1 MDYNIFKN
9 SPPYSW
15 NQEKKEK
22 IYTTFLKELTQ
33 YHKTKCPTYNRM
45 SSFWE
50 PHSPTTLE
58 SLPYLPVQLFKM
70 QELKSIPT
78 NAIFKTLTSSGTSG
92 QSVSKV
98 FLDCKTA
105 GLQQQA
111 LQSIVQDFLGKNR
124 IPMLII
130 DSPNIFKDRDLFSAR
145 GAAILGFSI
154 FAKKHVFAL
163 KASNEEP
170 DFNIIYDFLQKYG
183 HAPFLIFGFTS
194 LIWSTFSLSFPS
206 HLISN
211 FSNAILIHGG
221 GWKRLADQA
230 VDSLTFRTTLS
241 HNLGTKKI
249 YNYYGMSEQ
258 TGSIFMECE
267 YGHLH
272 ASIYSDIII
281 RDALTHN
288 ILPLQQEGIIQ
299 TLSPLAYSYPGHSIL
314 TEDLGKILGVDNC
327 PCGRLGKYFSISGRI
342 KHSELRGCSD
352 VQH

>member
-1 MDYNIFKN
+1 MDYNIFKD

-105 GLQQQA
+105 ELQQQA

-154 FAKKHVFAL
+154 FPIRV
-163 KASNEEP
+163 
-170 DFNIIYDFLQKYG
+170 
-183 HAPFLIFGFTS
+183 
-194 LIWSTFSLSFPS
+194 
-206 HLISN
+206 N
-211 FSNAILIHGG
+211 F
-221 GWKRLADQA
+221 
-230 VDSLTFRTTLS
+230 
-241 HNLGTKKI
+241 
-249 YNYYGMSEQ
+249 
-258 TGSIFMECE
+258 
-267 YGHLH
+267 
-272 ASIYSDIII
+272 
-281 RDALTHN
+281 
-288 ILPLQQEGIIQ
+288 
-299 TLSPLAYSYPGHSIL
+299 
-314 TEDLGKILGVDNC
+314 
-327 PCGRLGKYFSISGRI
+327 
-342 KHSELRGCSD
+342 
-352 VQH
+352 